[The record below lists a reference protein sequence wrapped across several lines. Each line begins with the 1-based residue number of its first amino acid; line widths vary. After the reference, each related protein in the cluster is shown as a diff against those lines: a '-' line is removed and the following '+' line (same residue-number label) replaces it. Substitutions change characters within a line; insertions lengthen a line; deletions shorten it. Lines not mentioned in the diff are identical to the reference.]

1 MLHELRTPV
10 NAIQGFAEIIQQ
22 QLFGPTPHDYR
33 ALAATIA
40 GDAARMLAGF
50 EELERFAR
58 LDSGEMVLAEGVSDL
73 GACIAATLARL
84 ASHMESRGGG
94 FAIEGDA
101 HRKRAAMMVAIA
113 PDDSEILCW
122 RLLASLAASAGPGE
136 ALKIELGRIDTAVA
150 ARFHLPAA
158 LAGLDDEALFHAP
171 APLNTVGPSAG
182 PSAGMFGP
190 GFALRLAAAEARG
203 CGGALRRE
211 GNWLC
216 LTVPG
221 LTAPPAGHSA
231 DEGVQAA
238 SG

>member
-1 MLHELRTPV
+1 MLRGEGVGGSRQRLRQMLHELRTPV

-150 ARFHLPAA
+150 AIPPFCESSTDQCCVFLPPRMSRA
-158 LAGLDDEALFHAP
+158 D
-171 APLNTVGPSAG
+171 TSKGPSAIG
-182 PSAGMFGP
+182 PQK
-190 GFALRLAAAEARG
+190 
-203 CGGALRRE
+203 
-211 GNWLC
+211 
-216 LTVPG
+216 LTVSAIG
-221 LTAPPAGHSA
+221 SASLLSSIITALSRTAAVAPPNGPAILA
-231 DEGVQAA
+231 
-238 SG
+238 